1 MFLLLLMI
9 SLLAPSSIV
18 HSSCPGLS
26 LPVDGAIVRP
36 YAPAGRYAGHWGVD
50 IATAPGTPVEAAEAG
65 TVTFAGQ
72 VAGVNSV
79 TIDHGGGL
87 RTSYSY
93 LRDIEVP
100 KGRWVAAGAIVG
112 RSGLDHELAVVHFSV
127 RIGTVYQ
134 DPKNWLACLSSPQ
147 PALHLVSSTAA

>member
-1 MFLLLLMI
+1 MLLVLLMI
-9 SLLAPSSIV
+9 LLLAPSPTV
-18 HSSCPGLS
+18 HGSCPGLS
-26 LPVDGAIVRP
+26 LPVDDEIVRP
-36 YAPAGRYAGHWGVD
+36 YAPVGRYAGHWGVD
-50 IATAPGTPVEAAEAG
+50 IAAEPGTPVEAAEAG

-93 LRDIEVP
+93 LQEIEVAR
-100 KGRWVAAGAIVG
+100 GQWVAAGTIVG
-112 RSGLDHELAVVHFSV
+112 RSGLDHELSALHFSV

-134 DPKNWLACLSSPQ
+134 DPEDWLVCLSSPQ
-147 PALHLVSSTAA
+147 PALHLVPSTAA